1 MPHSVIDEYGANTNN
16 KNMAKLDFAKG
27 VSVVLT
33 GTANWARLTEA
44 SGPDQLS
51 EKYQVDLTLDAES
64 IKALETM
71 RILDHVLQAKYEM
84 PTVRLKTKNL
94 IKVWDK
100 SKTLYTGL
108 IGNGSTLRVR
118 ATIKSYE
125 MGGKKGL
132 TIYIN
137 EALVLSLEEYA
148 SAPDDSLFEGVDTSS
163 ELPIGAADA
172 PSHKPNVATAAAAF
186 DEPENDDLPF

>member
-1 MPHSVIDEYGANTNN
+1 
-16 KNMAKLDFAKG
+16 MAKLDFAKG

-44 SGPDQLS
+44 TGPDQLS
-51 EKYQVDLTLDAES
+51 EKYQVDLTLDADS

-71 RILDHVLQAKYEM
+71 RILEHVSQAKYEQ
-84 PTVRLKTKNL
+84 PTARLKTKNL

-100 SKTLYTGL
+100 SKTLYTGM

-132 TIYIN
+132 TVYIN

-148 SAPDDSLFEGVDTSS
+148 SAPDESLFEGIDVSQEMPLGATEVPSS
-163 ELPIGAADA
+163 
-172 PSHKPNVATAAAAF
+172 KPEVATAAAAF
-186 DEPENDDLPF
+186 DNQEDDDLPF

>member
-1 MPHSVIDEYGANTNN
+1 
-16 KNMAKLDFAKG
+16 MAKLDFAKG

-71 RILDHVLQAKYEM
+71 RILEHVKQVKYDM

-132 TIYIN
+132 TVYIN

-148 SAPDDSLFEGVDTSS
+148 SAHDDSLFEGVEFDDSLPLGAT
-163 ELPIGAADA
+163 ELVN
-172 PSHKPNVATAAAAF
+172 HKPDVATAAAAF
-186 DEPENDDLPF
+186 DEPEDDDLPF

>member
-1 MPHSVIDEYGANTNN
+1 MPHGVIIIKGAAHNN
-16 KNMAKLDFAKG
+16 KDMANLDFAKG

-44 SGPDQLS
+44 SGTDQMS
-51 EKYQVDLTLDAES
+51 EKYQVDLTLDAAS
-64 IKALETM
+64 IKTIEGMRVLE
-71 RILDHVLQAKYEM
+71 HVTQAKYEQ

-118 ATIKSYE
+118 ATIKAYE

-132 TIYIN
+132 TVYIN
-137 EALVLSLEEYA
+137 EALVLTLESYE
-148 SAPDDSLFEGVDTSS
+148 SAPDAALFEGIDVSQ
-163 ELPIGAADA
+163 EMPLGAAEV
-172 PSHKPNVATAAAAF
+172 PTNKPDVATAAEAF
-186 DEPENDDLPF
+186 ETTNDDLPF

>member
-1 MPHSVIDEYGANTNN
+1 
-16 KNMAKLDFAKG
+16 MAKLDFAKG

-33 GTANWARLTEA
+33 GTANWARLTEE
-44 SGPDQLS
+44 SGMDQLS
-51 EKYQVDLTLDAES
+51 EKYQVDLTLDANS
-64 IKALETM
+64 VKAIEEM
-71 RILDHVLQAKYEM
+71 KILDHVTQAKYEQ
-84 PTVRLKTKNL
+84 PTVRMKTRNL

-118 ATIKSYE
+118 AVIKSYE

-137 EALVLSLEEYA
+137 EALILALENYA
-148 SAPDDSLFEGVDTSS
+148 SGPDEALFDGIDVDQ
-163 ELPIGAADA
+163 EMPLGAAEV
-172 PSHKPNVATAAAAF
+172 PNSKPQVATAAAAF
-186 DEPENDDLPF
+186 EANSNDDDLPF